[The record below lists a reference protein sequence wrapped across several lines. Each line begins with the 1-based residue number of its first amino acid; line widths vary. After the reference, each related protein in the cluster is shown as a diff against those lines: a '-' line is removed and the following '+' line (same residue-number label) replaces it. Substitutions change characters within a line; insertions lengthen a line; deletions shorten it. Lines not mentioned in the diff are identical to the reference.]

1 MHRYTVVSGQHDS
14 RASGLGAQGFLETRV
29 VEIEVLGDCV
39 VGTCGGFRRVIR
51 VFPVPR
57 DGSPVRTEDAC
68 MWGTCIQE
76 SPCRD

>member
-1 MHRYTVVSGQHDS
+1 MHRYTVVSGEHDS

-39 VGTCGGFRRVIR
+39 VGTCGGGFSGVIR

-57 DGSPVRTEDAC
+57 DGYPVTTEDAC
-68 MWGTCIQE
+68 MWGTMYPGE
-76 SPCRD
+76 SM